1 MPRKAVAVS
10 DLQFGMYVAELD
22 RPWTETPFAFQGFLL
37 NTQQQL
43 QALRRLCKHVF
54 IDDGRDHARQVR
66 VARAAPPPSTTP
78 GFVIHGAAA
87 YTAQANLKRE
97 VEAAIELYARAYK
110 ALEALLRP
118 LQQGA
123 AALDGTEVE
132 RLAGVLADS

>member
-43 QALRRLCKHVF
+43 HALRRLCKQVV
-54 IDDGRDHARQVR
+54 IDDGRDETRHLG
-66 VARAAPPPSTTP
+66 VARAAPAPSSAP
-78 GFVIHGAAA
+78 GFVIHGTAG

-97 VEAAIELYARAYK
+97 IEAASELYA
-110 ALEALLRP
+110 
-118 LQQGA
+118 
-123 AALDGTEVE
+123 
-132 RLAGVLADS
+132 